1 MLRIFTSKYRGD
13 LIVVSILIV
22 TILYYT
28 LTNFLSG
35 ISNEII
41 IYSLL
46 MTIPIGIFLG
56 NSVVRDEPVITT
68 IQGVYVL
75 ILVILLFG
83 GAYLISRMYGGIYSF
98 FYIIGLV
105 FLVLYINDKTTLF
118 RIKKP

>member
-13 LIVVSILIV
+13 LIVVSIIIV